1 MQDGGVDEEQE
12 QEEDFFA
19 EVSESV
25 MRLGLWSLE
34 LFQNH
39 DKVLTDPAQHAQ
51 YETIFT
57 QLVQIAINLMN
68 TDKPKIGR
76 NIIEFVSHWLLLLKK
91 VDKPENF
98 AQFYQFALVEVFN
111 VSTTRIC
118 CPKWF
123 KFRNNVED
131 QNEYEDDYVMYREEL
146 AIIIFANL
154 ASIPLFKD
162 TLLKLLGQA
171 LATAQP
177 GVSTFQQAEVV
188 LYLLYNL
195 Q

>member
-1 MQDGGVDEEQE
+1 
-12 QEEDFFA
+12 
-19 EVSESV
+19 

-51 YETIFT
+51 YETIFA

-76 NIIEFVSHWLLLLKK
+76 HIIEFVSHWLLLLKK
-91 VDKPENF
+91 VDKPEKF
-98 AQFYQFALVEVFN
+98 AQFFHLALVEIFN

-118 CPKWF
+118 YPKWF
-123 KFRNNVED
+123 KFRNNLED
-131 QNEYEDDYVMYREEL
+131 QNEYEDDYLTYREEL
-146 AIIIFANL
+146 AISIFSNL

-162 TLLKLLGQA
+162 TLIKLLG
-171 LATAQP
+171 
-177 GVSTFQQAEVV
+177 
-188 LYLLYNL
+188 
-195 Q
+195 